1 MRPHDITEKLDL
13 LDLVPRLQRKIYV
26 KGYVKLVEHAP
37 EVWGLVFKKTDNPKL
52 IRKVAKFRRTFAER
66 TNQKFVKHLKVFR
79 PDAVLCTHYLP
90 VEIMAHLKGKT
101 DRWRPMTVCVIT
113 DFEAHALWMEQV
125 VDLYCVATPETKASL
140 IARGTD
146 GRKVAVT
153 GIPIAAK
160 LFEPGGCARRKKN
173 PWPAR

>member
-1 MRPHDITEKLDL
+1 MRILIATVTAGAGHLQAASALEEAWRSMRPHDITEKLDL

-101 DRWRPMTVCVIT
+101 DRWRPMTVCV
-113 DFEAHALWMEQV
+113 M
-125 VDLYCVATPETKASL
+125 
-140 IARGTD
+140 
-146 GRKVAVT
+146 GRQRSVLPFKWAMIST
-153 GIPIAAK
+153 G
-160 LFEPGGCARRKKN
+160 R
-173 PWPAR
+173 